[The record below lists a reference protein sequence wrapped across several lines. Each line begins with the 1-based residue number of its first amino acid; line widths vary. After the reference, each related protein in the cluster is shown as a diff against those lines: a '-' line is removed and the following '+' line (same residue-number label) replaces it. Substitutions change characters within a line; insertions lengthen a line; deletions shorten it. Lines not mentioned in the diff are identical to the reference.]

1 MKKTITIIVAVYNC
15 KKYIE
20 QCLESIVRQTYNH
33 IELIVIDGGSNDGTL
48 EIIKKYSANIAY
60 WCSEKDSGLSDA
72 WNKGVKKSTGEWI
85 YFIGADDYLY
95 NNDVIAEASNKLFN
109 CGSHIRVAYGNI
121 VLTTE
126 SGIVLYS
133 LGKPWEES
141 RKQFFSSMSIP
152 HQGVFNRADLF
163 KVHGLFSEEYK
174 ITADYEFLM
183 RELKNNDPIYM
194 GDIIVAYM
202 RRGGMSTYRSN
213 SLNTLMEFAK
223 IRRKHL
229 NLMPSNR
236 WYLKLIKELLRILL
250 YQLLG
255 DKVLGVLLN
264 IKLIIQKKP
273 TVWNK

>member
-1 MKKTITIIVAVYNC
+1 
-15 KKYIE
+15 
-20 QCLESIVRQTYNH
+20 
-33 IELIVIDGGSNDGTL
+33 
-48 EIIKKYSANIAY
+48 
-60 WCSEKDSGLSDA
+60 
-72 WNKGVKKSTGEWI
+72 
-85 YFIGADDYLY
+85 
-95 NNDVIAEASNKLFN
+95 
-109 CGSHIRVAYGNI
+109 
-121 VLTTE
+121 
-126 SGIVLYS
+126 
-133 LGKPWEES
+133 
-141 RKQFFSSMSIP
+141 MSIP